1 KIRIISS
8 YLIVNIK
15 LQSCECKQYFDQLGW
30 PPWIHDYKGSI
41 KKHLSFIPWLKAVSK
56 PVDLARKY
64 YTHVVSCSCS
74 VSPLQVYDTL
84 VNEDCRCSSFQ
95 W

>member
-1 KIRIISS
+1 MQNNGLFSCLCQLR
-8 YLIVNIK
+8 YLLEQVQNHSK
-15 LQSCECKQYFDQLGW
+15 L
-30 PPWIHDYKGSI
+30 
-41 KKHLSFIPWLKAVSK
+41 
-56 PVDLARKY
+56 VDLARKY

-84 VNEDCRCSSFQ
+84 VNEDRRCSSFQ